1 MNIRFF
7 KNTRII
13 HKWIGILSAIFV
25 LILSVSGFLLMHPEE
40 FGIEQAQI
48 SGKYL
53 PEKYFKVQHAR
64 RRIQSLAMVPGS
76 GQILYAG
83 TDIGVYRSQDGG
95 KPWLQTNQ
103 GLFDQDI
110 RALAIDPKDPSTI
123 YAGTSRGVF
132 KSEDAGDTWSDWFDE
147 TSGLTHTK
155 IHDIALHPDNPEILF
170 VATDGGIFQSLDA
183 GESWQPVSTKQPV
196 QIVKFSA
203 SNSDILYASG
213 KTGTLRSNNNGRDWN
228 PVWEKVIPA
237 ITTLVSLNTDP
248 EFLYSGTATGLYK
261 SFNGGRNWVTD
272 PAFKKTAINA
282 IFVNSKIYLGSGA
295 NFYSSGDGGDSWK
308 HLSSFAQKINAGSG
322 TSIDITITEITG
334 LAGKSLYV
342 GTTSGLYFSEDGGE
356 NWEAIDLSGAVNQL
370 SPDEMKMDVVKL
382 VTEIHTGR
390 FFGSY
395 SYMLVDLATIGLIFL
410 TISGILIAYY
420 RARIKSRKIA
430 VGDLATDRAI
440 ELTETTEELS
450 LESQEIHDMI
460 EHITG
465 HIEKCQLVY
474 MDQEKKE
481 ITEISRHLNTLDKKM
496 HRLME
501 NLGELEQTEEL
512 EQTD

>member
-1 MNIRFF
+1 
-7 KNTRII
+7 
-13 HKWIGILSAIFV
+13 
-25 LILSVSGFLLMHPEE
+25 MHPEE

-53 PEKYFKVQHAR
+53 PAKYFQVQQAR
-64 RRIQSLAMVPGS
+64 RGIQSLVTVLGS
-76 GQILYAG
+76 GKILYAG
-83 TDIGVYRSQDGG
+83 TDIGVYRSRDGG
-95 KPWLQTNQ
+95 KTWLQINQ

-110 RALAIDPKDPSTI
+110 RALAIDPKEPNTV

-155 IHDIALHPDNPEILF
+155 IYDIALHPGNPQILF
-170 VATDGGIFQSLDA
+170 AATDGGIFQSVDA
-183 GESWQPVSTKQPV
+183 GESWEPVFTEQAI
-196 QIVKFSA
+196 QIIKFSA

-213 KTGTLRSNNNGRDWN
+213 ETGTIRSKNSGRDWS
-228 PVWEKVIPA
+228 PVWGNALPA

-248 EFLYSGTATGLYK
+248 EFLYSGTQTGLYK
-261 SFNGGRNWVTD
+261 SFNGGRNWVLD
-272 PAFKKTAINA
+272 PAFKKTSINA
-282 IFVNSKIYLGSGA
+282 IFVNSKIYIGSGA
-295 NFYSSGDGGDSWK
+295 NFYSSDDGGDSWK
-308 HLSSFAQKINAGSG
+308 HLTSFTQKINAGSG
-322 TSIDITITEITG
+322 TSIDITITGIAG

-342 GTTSGLYFSEDGGE
+342 GTTSGLYFSEDGG
-356 NWEAIDLSGAVNQL
+356 NSWETIDLSGAVNQL

-395 SYMLVDLATIGLIFL
+395 FYMLVDLATLGLIFL

-420 RARIKSRKIA
+420 RAKIKNRKAIM
-430 VGDLATDRAI
+430 GDLATDRAI
-440 ELTETTEELS
+440 ELTEATDELS
-450 LESQEIHDMI
+450 TESQEIHDMI
-460 EHITG
+460 EHITE

-474 MDQEKKE
+474 MDL
-481 ITEISRHLNTLDKKM
+481 SRHLNTLDKKM

-501 NLGELEQTEEL
+501 NLGELEK
-512 EQTD
+512 TD

>member
-13 HKWIGILSAIFV
+13 HKWIGILSAVFV

-53 PEKYFKVQHAR
+53 PAKYFQVQQAR
-64 RRIQSLAMVPGS
+64 RGIQSLVTVLGS
-76 GQILYAG
+76 GEILYAG
-83 TDIGVYRSQDGG
+83 TDIGVYRSRDGG
-95 KPWLQTNQ
+95 KTWLQINQ

-110 RALAIDPKDPSTI
+110 RALAIDPKEPNTV

-155 IHDIALHPDNPEILF
+155 IYDIALHPGNPQILF
-170 VATDGGIFQSLDA
+170 AATDGGIFQSVDA
-183 GESWQPVSTKQPV
+183 GESWEPVFTEQAI
-196 QIVKFSA
+196 QIIKFSA

-213 KTGTLRSNNNGRDWN
+213 ETGTIRSKNSGRDWS
-228 PVWEKVIPA
+228 PVWGNALPA

-248 EFLYSGTATGLYK
+248 EFLYSGTQTGLYK
-261 SFNGGRNWVTD
+261 SFNGGRNWVLD
-272 PAFKKTAINA
+272 PAFKKTSINA
-282 IFVNSKIYLGSGA
+282 IFVNSKIYIGSGA
-295 NFYSSGDGGDSWK
+295 NFYSSDDGGDSWK
-308 HLSSFAQKINAGSG
+308 HLTSFTQKINAGSG
-322 TSIDITITEITG
+322 TSIDITITGIAG

-342 GTTSGLYFSEDGGE
+342 GTTSGLYFSEDGG
-356 NWEAIDLSGAVNQL
+356 NSWETIDLSGAVNQL

-395 SYMLVDLATIGLIFL
+395 FYMLVDLATLGLIFL

-420 RARIKSRKIA
+420 RAKIKNRKAIM
-430 VGDLATDRAI
+430 GDLATDRAI
-440 ELTETTEELS
+440 ELTEATDELS
-450 LESQEIHDMI
+450 TESQEIHDMI
-460 EHITG
+460 EHITE

-501 NLGELEQTEEL
+501 NLGELEK
-512 EQTD
+512 TD